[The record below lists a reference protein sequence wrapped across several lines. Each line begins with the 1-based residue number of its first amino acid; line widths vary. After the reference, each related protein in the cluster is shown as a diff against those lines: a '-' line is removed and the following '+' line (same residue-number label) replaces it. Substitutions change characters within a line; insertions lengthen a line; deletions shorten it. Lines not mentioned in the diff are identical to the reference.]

1 MISITCTK
9 CKAPLTIDDGF
20 AGLAC
25 RCQHCGTIQTVPTKL
40 KGNAPASA
48 ARPQPAAK
56 ALYENPRGSA
66 GGNGSGSS
74 SLADAV
80 VSSGLGS
87 GRLHHAPPP
96 KATGRQLGLFI
107 AIAALV
113 ILAAGVAGVWML
125 VMNRPPSKPSGPA
138 GTGSA
143 STPIVK
149 PDGSTPAVPA
159 VKGAQFCGIP
169 LEGDLVIYVLDHG
182 QSSRDFLDYLNAAT
196 VNSIR
201 SLGPTKRFQVIFWS
215 RDGSEEQIPK
225 VPETATPQAIEAAAK
240 DLENIVCGSVTE
252 LEPALNLALSRQPA
266 AVVVVTG
273 KNSWLSTNAVK
284 VLDSAPKAKVHCIA
298 LDGGG
303 TVLQAIAKRTGGQF
317 KEMRPDDLKNHK

>member
-9 CKAPLTIDDGF
+9 CKAQLTIDDGF

-56 ALYENPRGSA
+56 ALYENPRGSQ

-125 VMNRPPSKPSGPA
+125 VMRNPSRSAAP
-138 GTGSA
+138 GTT
-143 STPIVK
+143 STPVVK
-149 PDGSTPAVPA
+149 TNGSTSVVPA
-159 VKGAQFCGIP
+159 DKGAQFCGIP

-182 QSSRDFLDYLNAAT
+182 QSSREFLDYLNAAT

-225 VPETATPQAIEAAAK
+225 VPETATPQAIEAAARE
-240 DLENIVCGSVTE
+240 LENVVCGSVTE
-252 LEPALNLALSRQPA
+252 LEPALKLALSRQPA

-284 VLDSAPKAKVHCIA
+284 VLDSSPTAKVHCIA
-298 LDGGG
+298 FDGGG

-317 KEMRPDDLKNHK
+317 KEMGPGDLNNHK